1 MSTIEQVKENI
12 EICSREDMIPGC
24 MSEKE
29 LSFINNLAN
38 EWKEMKQINCTGCNY
53 CMPCPNNVNIP
64 ECFRAY
70 NYAHSVREMLTMFP
84 VKNTSG

>member
-1 MSTIEQVKENI
+1 MQP
-12 EICSREDMIPGC
+12 RDMIRVVC
-24 MSEKE
+24 QKE

-64 ECFRAY
+64 GASGHTTISFSQGDA
-70 NYAHSVREMLTMFP
+70 LMFP